1 MAYTPKSDI
10 NEIAYWKREYNNAKK
25 KGDAE
30 AMKFAEDSAKKHYD
44 NLTLN
49 GYTTEAGYLKG
60 ADEKSAFNY
69 SKGYGLNEQKR
80 KTDAYYNDV
89 VDSYRG
95 NVEKVQKSAIDS
107 AKAQYEAG
115 KLAVDNSY
123 KDTAKAYYNKYL
135 KEKKALPQNL
145 AALGITGGAAESSMI
160 ELGNNYLNNLNQ
172 AQIQKNQAIAELEAE
187 KAGAVAN
194 AEMNRAN
201 AENDIAR
208 MAYDK
213 ILADRNF
220 DMQERQYLDNSWLNT
235 KGFDENVRMNDAQL
249 DNNKYDRT
257 WNEKVYGDSRD
268 DAMYQRGWN
277 EKVYGDQQTQIAYEK
292 AMSDASMGNF
302 NALAT
307 LWGVTPQEAYNRY
320 MQFIKDA
327 KAAQN
332 FKKGSVKRTVPS
344 DYQGADDNEWQI

>member
-25 KGDAE
+25 KNDASG
-30 AMKFAEDSAKKHYD
+30 MQFAQDSAKKFYD
-44 NLTLN
+44 NLMSN
-49 GYTTEAGYLKG
+49 GYTKEADYLKG
-60 ADEKSAFNY
+60 ADEKSAFDY
-69 SKGYGLNEQKR
+69 SKSYGIKE
-80 KTDAYYNDV
+80 KTDKVNSSFDSF
-89 VDSYRG
+89 VDTYKK
-95 NVEKVQKSAIDS
+95 NVGSAQEGAIS
-107 AKAQYEAG
+107 AAKARYDAG
-115 KLAVDNSY
+115 MLEVDNTF
-123 KDTAKAYYNKYL
+123 KDNAKAFYNQYL

-194 AEMNRAN
+194 AEMNKAN

-208 MAYDK
+208 MAYEK
-213 ILADRNF
+213 MLGDRDF
-220 DMQERQYLDNSWLNT
+220 DMSQRQYLDNSWLNT

-249 DNNKYDRT
+249 DNNEYDRT

-268 DAMYQRGWN
+268 DVMYQRGWN
-277 EKVYGDQQTQIAYEK
+277 EKVYGDQQTQIEFENALN
-292 AMSDASMGNF
+292 AVNVGNF
-302 NALAT
+302 GPLAK
-307 LWGVTPQEAYNRY
+307 LWGMTPEQA
-320 MQFIKDA
+320 MQQYYAFLKGQKQA
-327 KAAQN
+327 TN
-332 FKKGSVKRTVPS
+332 FKKSSVKRTGPS